1 LTGRGRARRGRLGIA
16 GAVALAAAALAWPA
30 GALAQPASPFA
41 PASPQARSVSDLFI
55 LLLVIAGLI
64 FLLVQGMLLYM
75 VARFRARPGDG
86 EPRQVFGHRN
96 LEIGWT
102 AAPALILAVVFFLM
116 LPAMRGASA
125 PQGDALPIVAIGHQ
139 WWWEFQYP
147 NQSVL
152 TANELHIPV
161 GQPVRVQL
169 ESADVIHSFWIPRL
183 NGKTDLIP
191 GKTNSLWL
199 QAQEADTYLG
209 QCAEFCGIQHAWML
223 LRVIAQAPAD
233 FDAWVA
239 NERQPAAAPAGGS
252 PAAQGQQLFTQR
264 TCVNC
269 HTIQGTNARGTVG
282 PDLTHMGSR
291 QTIGAGVL
299 DNTLDNM
306 RRWLKNPQAVKPG
319 SNMPDF
325 HLSDAD
331 VDALA
336 AYLEGLK

>member
-1 LTGRGRARRGRLGIA
+1 M
-16 GAVALAAAALAWPA
+16 
-30 GALAQPASPFA
+30 Q
-41 PASPQARSVSDLFI
+41 
-55 LLLVIAGLI
+55 GL
-64 FLLVQGMLLYM
+64 LLYM
-75 VARFRARPGDG
+75 AARFRARPGDG

-102 AAPALILAVVFFLM
+102 AAPALILAVVFVLM
-116 LPAMRGASA
+116 LPALRSASA
-125 PQGDALPIVAIGHQ
+125 PEGDALPVVAIGHQ

-147 NQSVL
+147 NQGAL

-161 GQPVRVQL
+161 GQPVHVQL

-191 GKTNSLWL
+191 GKTNYLWL
-199 QAQEADTYLG
+199 HAQEADTYLG

-223 LRVIAQAPAD
+223 LRVVAQAPAD

-239 NERQPAAAPAGGS
+239 NERQPAAAPA
-252 PAAQGQQLFTQR
+252 AAVAQGQQLFTQR
-264 TCVNC
+264 TCINC
-269 HTIQGTNARGTVG
+269 HTIQGTSARGTVG

-306 RRWLKNPQAVKPG
+306 RRWLKNPQAIKPG